1 MAAFQ
6 VVFFN
11 THTQFILNQILIIDI
26 DEAKSNCFIILLKL
40 KNSLPQLTKN
50 ENKHLFYIFKESR
63 NAFLSSSFL
72 ILYLF
77 IGLKTI
83 SSGFV

>member
-1 MAAFQ
+1 MF
-6 VVFFN
+6 
-11 THTQFILNQILIIDI
+11 TLNQILIIDI

-40 KNSLPQLTKN
+40 EKSLPQLTKD
-50 ENKHLFYIFKESR
+50 ENKHLFYMFQESR

-83 SSGFV
+83 SNGFV